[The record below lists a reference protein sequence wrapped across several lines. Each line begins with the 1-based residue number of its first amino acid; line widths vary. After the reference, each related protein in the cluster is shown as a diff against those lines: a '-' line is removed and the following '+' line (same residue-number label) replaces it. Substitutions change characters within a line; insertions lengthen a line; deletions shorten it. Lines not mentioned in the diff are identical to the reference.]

1 MNRFYHVTFG
11 LMIIGLAILCFYA
24 PWTQP
29 EVGSVNVHQTIG
41 WAPVWSDTFA
51 QIPAAHVDC
60 SGAFAAYA
68 GAIVFFSCVW
78 SDSVLLQREAR
89 QASHSPNESKL
100 SRSAEAGIVQRRE
113 GANLCREIVALCE
126 TRKRC

>member
-1 MNRFYHVTFG
+1 MYVILHAMNRFYHVTFG

-41 WAPVWSDTFA
+41 YAPVWSDTFA
-51 QIPAAHVDC
+51 QIPAAHVGW

-68 GAIVFFSCVW
+68 GAIVFFSIVFGAIAYYF
-78 SDSVLLQREAR
+78 REKRGKPATHR
-89 QASHSPNESKL
+89 TKAS
-100 SRSAEAGIVQRRE
+100 
-113 GANLCREIVALCE
+113 
-126 TRKRC
+126 